1 MTRLNSRLPAVIC
14 AGLACLL
21 AAFAA
26 GCGGGKEET
35 SGFEG
40 EYVRAGE
47 ALYQVQLTRLLN
59 PRSRPDDQLLRGQM
73 PLPTGQTYLAVFLKI
88 TNKGSRDYSPPRDMR
103 VVDTEGNEYLPLDAT
118 QSGFGLDFGTP
129 LAPGE
134 SAPLPSSPAAEGPD
148 GSAMVL
154 FRLKTQ
160 SATDNLPLVLEVP
173 NGGQAV
179 SRIRLDV

>member
-1 MTRLNSRLPAVIC
+1 MVC

-21 AAFAA
+21 AVLAL
-26 GCGGGKEET
+26 GCGGGEEKQ

-40 EYVRAGE
+40 EFIRAGD

-59 PRSRPDDQLLRGQM
+59 PRARPDDQLLHGQM
-73 PLPTGQTYLAVFLKI
+73 PLPPGQQYLAVFLTI
-88 TNKGSRDYSPPRDMR
+88 ENKGSRDYSPPRDMR

-134 SAPLPSSPAAEGPD
+134 RAPLPGSPAAEGPND
-148 GSAMVL
+148 AAMVL

-160 SATDNLPLVLEVP
+160 SATDNLPIVLEVP
-173 NGGQAV
+173 SGGKSV